1 MPISQLNCFDQLN
14 FTELA
19 KIRSRLL
26 RLRGFNPKMNLTLII
41 KLVKTEHNF

>member
-19 KIRSRLL
+19 KNSIKVIAIV
-26 RLRGFNPKMNLTLII
+26 GF
-41 KLVKTEHNF
+41 